1 MKKINGVGVFSAL
14 NNSENQSIAYSRT
27 TIVHS
32 IQSKKS
38 NARALVKK
46 PTDTRKQGG
55 RGPGNNVKESE

>member
-1 MKKINGVGVFSAL
+1 MRKINGVGVFSAL

-27 TIVHS
+27 TIVHN
-32 IQSKKS
+32 IQPKK

-55 RGPGNNVKESE
+55 RGPGNNVKVSE

>member
-1 MKKINGVGVFSAL
+1 MKKIYGVGVFDAL

-27 TIVHS
+27 TIVRN
-32 IQSKKS
+32 IQPNKA

-55 RGPGNNVKESE
+55 RGPGNNVKVSE